1 MCALLLVTTLTAP
14 AALSATHPKTAPP
27 PPPPPASAPNVTA
40 TAGNSQVA
48 LAWPGV
54 DGATRYH
61 VFRSVSGASA
71 SDLVA
76 RVSVKYFKDYGLTN
90 GITYAYRVVAV
101 NAGGIGPFSAVVSAT
116 PLGPPTDFKAAA
128 GDTKVTLTW
137 TASPGASTYTIYRGA
152 SSNPTEMASVG
163 TGITALT
170 FVDTGLTNG
179 TI

>member
-1 MCALLLVTTLTAP
+1 VNRAMCVLLLVTTLTAP
-14 AALSATHPKTAPP
+14 AALSATHPKTA

-90 GITYAYRVVAV
+90 GITSRTEWWPSMRAAS
-101 NAGGIGPFSAVVSAT
+101 GPFRPSSAPRRSGRQ
-116 PLGPPTDFKAAA
+116 PISRLQP
-128 GDTKVTLTW
+128 VT
-137 TASPGASTYTIYRGA
+137 RR
-152 SSNPTEMASVG
+152 
-163 TGITALT
+163 
-170 FVDTGLTNG
+170 
-179 TI
+179 